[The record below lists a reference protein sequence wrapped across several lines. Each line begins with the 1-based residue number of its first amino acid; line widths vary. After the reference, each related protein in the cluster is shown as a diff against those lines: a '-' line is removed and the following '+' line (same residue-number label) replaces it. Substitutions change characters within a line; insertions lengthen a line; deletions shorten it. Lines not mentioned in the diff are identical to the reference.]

1 MNRPVQLVPA
11 TRAARAR
18 PAKRFGAA
26 FGRRFYF
33 YLLVGLVWLGP
44 MWFDGRYAWGL
55 LGWNALLAAV
65 WALDLRRLPKPEN
78 LEVARHWSSPPGLTM
93 RGTVELEF
101 SNPTA
106 ETLEVV
112 ATDDVPP
119 QLARRPPEVALC
131 VPAHGRARA
140 AYAVIPLVRGDATV
154 GDVYFRYQSRLG
166 MAERWSRAPLGQTV
180 RVYPDLDEAKRQT
193 VYLIR
198 SRQIELEK
206 RLRRQRGQ
214 GREFESLREYRDGD
228 EWRDV
233 CWTATARRGK
243 LIAKVHQVERSQNVW
258 LVLDAGRLL
267 RAKVGALSKLD
278 YAANAAL
285 TLAQVALH
293 SGDRI
298 GLIAYGRS
306 VQQRLGAGRGNPHLR
321 AAIEQLALVRGEA
334 TEADHPRAARALL
347 TAQSRRALVVWLTDL
362 AETATTPEVIEAAA
376 RLSPPHLVL
385 FVVIRQRELGEIVW
399 QRPANPEEMFRR
411 LAAQE
416 MLERRELLLRQ
427 LRRRGVLAVE
437 IEPRKL
443 SLALINHY
451 LDIKQ
456 RSRL

>member
-1 MNRPVQLVPA
+1 VNQPVQLVPS
-11 TRAARAR
+11 TRTARAL
-18 PAKRFGAA
+18 PARRFGAA

-44 MWFDGRYAWGL
+44 MWFDRRYAWGL
-55 LGWNALLAAV
+55 LAWNALLALV
-65 WALDLRRLPKPEN
+65 WALDLRRLPNPSS

-101 SNPTA
+101 ANPGA
-106 ETLEVV
+106 EPLEVV

-119 QLARRPPEVALC
+119 QLARRPPEVTLR
-131 VPAHGRARA
+131 VPPRGRARA
-140 AYAVIPLVRGDATV
+140 AFEVIPVARGDAAV
-154 GDVYFRYQSRLG
+154 GQVYFRYQSRLG
-166 MAERWSRAPLGQTV
+166 MAERWGRAPLDQTV

-193 VYLIR
+193 IYLIR

-228 EWRDV
+228 EWRDI

-243 LIAKVHQVERSQNVW
+243 LVAKVHQVERSQNIW

-267 RAKVGALSKLD
+267 RAKVGQLSKLD

-298 GLIAYGRS
+298 GLIAYGRTI
-306 VQQRLGAGRGNPHLR
+306 QQRLGAGRGNPHLR

-334 TEADHPRAARALL
+334 AEADHPRAARALL
-347 TAQSRRALVVWLTDL
+347 HAQSRRALVVWLTDL
-362 AETATTPEVIEAAA
+362 ADTVTTPEVIEAAA

-385 FVVIRQRELGEIVW
+385 FVVIRQRELKEIVW
-399 QRPANPEEMFRR
+399 QRPANAKEMFRR
-411 LAAQE
+411 VAAQE
-416 MLERRELLLRQ
+416 MLERRDLLLRQ
-427 LRRRGVLAVE
+427 LRQRGVLAVE

-443 SLALINHY
+443 STALINHY